1 LSKKTLGGHQSRPNE
16 RIWDGRGVSDAAISS
31 RIKTARQ
38 VLGDDGKVQRLIP
51 TVHGKGFR
59 FIGDLIDEQSAADPA
74 TENTVEPPPNRSR
87 TRPTIIV
94 LPFENLSGDLEQEYF
109 ADAITQDTISTLSK
123 HRWLTIMASSVSRGY
138 KGQSVD
144 VRSLGSEIGVD
155 YVVEGSVLRS
165 GNQIRV
171 SAQLVDTDSGN
182 QRWADRYDREL
193 KDIFALQDEIAGKIV
208 ARLEPEIG
216 TAERRRVVRAE
227 RRDLQAWD
235 CYHLGIFHFF
245 KFTASDNLEA

>member
-1 LSKKTLGGHQSRPNE
+1 MSNKTLGGHQSRPSE
-16 RIWDGRGVSDAAISS
+16 RIWDGRGVSDAAINSS
-31 RIKTARQ
+31 IKTARQ

-59 FIGDLIDEQSAADPA
+59 FIGDLIDEQSAADLA
-74 TENTVEPPPNRSR
+74 TENTVEPPPSRSQ

-94 LPFENLSGDLEQEYF
+94 LPFANLSGDLEQEYF

-123 HRWLTIMASSVSRGY
+123 HRWLTVMASSVSRGY

-171 SAQLVDTDSGN
+171 SA
-182 QRWADRYDREL
+182 
-193 KDIFALQDEIAGKIV
+193 
-208 ARLEPEIG
+208 
-216 TAERRRVVRAE
+216 
-227 RRDLQAWD
+227 
-235 CYHLGIFHFF
+235 
-245 KFTASDNLEA
+245 